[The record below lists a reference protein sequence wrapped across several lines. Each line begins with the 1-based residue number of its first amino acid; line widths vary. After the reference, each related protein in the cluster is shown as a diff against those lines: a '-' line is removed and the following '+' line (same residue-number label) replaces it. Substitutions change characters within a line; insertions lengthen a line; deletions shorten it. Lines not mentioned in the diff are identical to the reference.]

1 MSGGN
6 LRDVQSFAQLDVGF
20 AEDAQQF
27 ACTEEFFEARI
38 IMCLTRFGEAANL
51 GATPLSSG
59 RVLPGDNFVAKKN
72 RKTPMK
78 ISRLCLLVVLSLL
91 CTGLAFAD
99 GIKDP
104 KIIIHGVSG
113 GGAPN
118 GLSRC
123 PPSGCTNVGMNFA
136 FTVPAKGHGA
146 LFFTNASGKN
156 WTSLTLIEK
165 GVPAAAISCAQSLF
179 LSCTI
184 QTLENGAVQIVLSGI
199 KGNNS
204 RNGIPNGASFAINFA
219 CVEGNCWP
227 GGLNF
232 SGHAGAAPEPGT
244 IALMVTGV
252 GAILSRRKRWK
263 SSLKA

>member
-1 MSGGN
+1 MRNSLHALKN
-6 LRDVQSFAQLDVGF
+6 
-20 AEDAQQF
+20 
-27 ACTEEFFEARI
+27 FFEALV

-51 GATPLSSG
+51 GPTPLSLG
-59 RVLPGDNFVAKKN
+59 RVLPGDNFVVKKN

-78 ISRLCLLVVLSLL
+78 ISRIYLLVVLSLL
-91 CTGLAFAD
+91 CTGLALAD

-118 GLSRC
+118 GFARC
-123 PPSGCTNVGMNFA
+123 PPAGCTNVGMNF
-136 FTVPAKGHGA
+136 TLNVPAKGRGT

-156 WTSLTLIEK
+156 WTSLRLIEK

-184 QTLENGAVQIVLSGI
+184 RTLENGAVEILLSGI
-199 KGNNS
+199 KGNNT

-219 CVEGNCWP
+219 CVDGNCWP

-252 GAILSRRKRWK
+252 GAILARRKRWK
-263 SSLKA
+263 SSPKA